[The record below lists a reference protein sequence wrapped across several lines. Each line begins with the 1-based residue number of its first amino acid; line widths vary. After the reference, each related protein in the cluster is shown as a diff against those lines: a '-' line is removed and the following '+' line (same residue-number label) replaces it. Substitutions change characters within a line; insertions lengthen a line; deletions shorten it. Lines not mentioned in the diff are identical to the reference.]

1 MTKKY
6 VFLQVRSNSKRLPNK
21 CLYPILE
28 NPNILLLYK
37 RIVSKHY
44 KIILLTSKD
53 KTDDYLVNLLKK
65 NDISFLRG
73 NSENVYNR
81 FIEWIIGI
89 AFCVQAANFFFF
101 LANKMVLI
109 LAIQTHGQ
117 NVCE

>member
-1 MTKKY
+1 MFDSLHLFIYIRKLFKKYNKINQKMTKKY

-65 NDISFLRG
+65 MIYHF
-73 NSENVYNR
+73 
-81 FIEWIIGI
+81 
-89 AFCVQAANFFFF
+89 
-101 LANKMVLI
+101 
-109 LAIQTHGQ
+109 
-117 NVCE
+117 